1 MAEGDIA
8 TQTGQRRLPLPKP
21 SARHA
26 QWHWATPQAQL
37 VLATGDLADILRFY
51 RRVHGLNQTALG
63 ELLGYDKTYISAL
76 ELGKRV
82 LDDVGSRRRVCEAL
96 RLPPHVLGITDITDT
111 DHRAMLQFGESTVR
125 LAEIARQS
133 GHASEAVSE
142 LWPLVA
148 RLEARIDDGHT
159 ERDVLHLLARA
170 RVGLGVALGNVLP
183 EERLATAAHWTAK
196 SLGITEYFE
205 DPRMTSYVLRMHG
218 NELRKANLRGAAVQ
232 RLCRAAATAPD
243 DTARAAALPLLARA
257 AGALGNGELFDRV
270 MRETDVLLDRV
281 DHTSL
286 FNPFSLHEIRLRGL
300 VSTGRTE
307 VAMRLVEQ
315 SPVPTTVVAPQWRVI
330 ELITVAHVQTLA
342 DDRNGATQSLDTA
355 IREAVA
361 QRLPH
366 QLQRVMR
373 TAGTRLPTQHATAAR
388 CLDRIRSEMAASFSL
403 TKGAG
408 RTTGASST
416 RAFGSSPWPLS
427 A

>member
-1 MAEGDIA
+1 MDGGEIA
-8 TQTGQRRLPLPKP
+8 QRVETNRFPSSRP

-37 VLATGDLADILRFY
+37 ILGTGDLSSILRFY
-51 RRVHGLNQTALG
+51 RRVHGMNQTELG
-63 ELLGYDKTYISAL
+63 ALLGYDKTYISAL
-76 ELGKRV
+76 ELGKRA
-82 LDDVGSRRRVCEAL
+82 LDDVSSRRRVCDCLE
-96 RLPPHVLGITDITDT
+96 LPPHVLGITDPADT

-148 RLEARIDDGHT
+148 RLEARIEDGHT

-196 SLGITEYFE
+196 SLDIAEYFQ
-205 DPRMTSYVLRMHG
+205 DRGMTSYVLRMHG

-243 DTARAAALPLLARA
+243 DNARAAALPLLARA

-270 MRETDVLLDRV
+270 MRETDDLLFRV

-300 VSTGRTE
+300 VSTGRAA
-307 VAMRLVEQ
+307 VAMRLVEHN
-315 SPVPTTVVAPQWRVI
+315 PLPTTVVAPQWRVI
-330 ELITVAHVQTLA
+330 ELITVAHVQLLA
-342 DDRNGATQSLDTA
+342 DDRSGAAQSLDIA
-355 IREAVA
+355 IQEAA
-361 QRLPH
+361 MQRLPH
-366 QLQRVMR
+366 QLQRIVR
-373 TAGTRLPTQHATAAR
+373 TAGIRLPAQHAAASQS
-388 CLDRIRSEMAASFSL
+388 LDQIRNEMAA
-403 TKGAG
+403 
-408 RTTGASST
+408 
-416 RAFGSSPWPLS
+416 
-427 A
+427 